1 VLCTNHRIIIPPAKW
16 EARGTY
22 YDGQIPL
29 TVMSSNVLGD
39 GTTNVLGDGTTVG
52 VARLAWLAA
61 VRRR

>member
-1 VLCTNHRIIIPPAKW
+1 VLCTNQRIIIPPAKW

-39 GTTNVLGDGTTVG
+39 GTTVG